1 MQVLVLRRVYG
12 DCTAPRSHSLQL
24 KLGVLVWL
32 MLVLCRL
39 LEHWSWLQSQLDDR
53 SQQQEPFWQAMSL
66 VVHQLLGMLQ
76 GYNTIAATVEG
87 QQQGL
92 QHISL
97 QEWLA
102 LNTMGTLERQQEG
115 LLPLGDL
122 GLCFR

>member
-1 MQVLVLRRVYG
+1 
-12 DCTAPRSHSLQL
+12 
-24 KLGVLVWL
+24 